1 MASSSGD
8 QGPLFTLDLSQ
19 HGALPMAYLATD
31 ELKKDG
37 EQVKKYLVYMAYSL
51 EKKMSKVSTK
61 QVVLKTHY
69 MGCNF

>member
-1 MASSSGD
+1 
-8 QGPLFTLDLSQ
+8 
-19 HGALPMAYLATD
+19 MAYLATD

-69 MGCNF
+69 MGCNFWMIDFVWLGFFSLFPV